1 MPDAAAIAWFKQ
13 EFRPRIEPVLRGT
26 PLTLDLLTAIAC
38 QETGYLWNRLRKQM
52 PVARVLQLCVGDT
65 LDASAGRRA
74 FPQTKAELLSKPNG
88 QAMFDLARQALVEMA
103 EYIPDYRKAAANPN
117 KFCHGFGIFQY
128 DLQFFLQE
136 PDYFLQ
142 RRYADFDA
150 ALDKAV
156 GELKAKLRRLG
167 WADRSSLSDYEMA
180 ALGIAYNRGSFTP
193 SKGLKQGYFDGT
205 RYYGEALFDFLRLC
219 HTVDP
224 DGAATPTTPGQAPL
238 PPVAEASAS
247 GKLFE
252 VQVSSGM
259 LNLRASPEIPA
270 KPASNLRG
278 SLPDG
283 QLVQAVGG
291 RKENGFLEV
300 QTYLNGALLQGF
312 VAVQY
317 LQPAPAGST
326 LALARM
332 VAADRALPEAHM
344 PRKAG
349 SLTRRS
355 EPAGAHSLNERQQP
369 GRQGESAEQRRAEL
383 AAIIAWLAVDDPA
396 HLRYQP
402 GNGRTYCNLYAHDYC
417 HLAGAYLPRV
427 WWSAGALL
435 RMGRG
440 EKVAAH
446 YGQTIEEQRANDLF
460 RWLRDF
466 GEVFAWRRA
475 ADLDELQLEANQG
488 AIALIVARRK
498 VDGKSGHI
506 VVVAPETGEL
516 RARRDGTGKVSA
528 PLQSQAGARNF
539 RYGTGK
545 ADWWRD
551 EQFAEFAFWLHP

>member
-1 MPDAAAIAWFKQ
+1 MPDVAAISWFKQ
-13 EFRPRIEPVLRGT
+13 QFRQPIEQAVQGT
-26 PLTLDLLTAIAC
+26 PLSLDLLTAIAC
-38 QETGYLWNRLRKQM
+38 QETGYIWNRLRKQL

-74 FPQTKAELLSKPNG
+74 FPQTKADLLSKPRG

-103 EYIPDYRKAAANPN
+103 EHIPDYRKAASNPN

-128 DLQFFLQE
+128 DLQFFLHE

-142 RRYADFDA
+142 RRYAEFDA
-150 ALDKAV
+150 ALGKAV
-156 GELKAKLRRLG
+156 GELQVKLRKLG
-167 WADRSSLSDYEMA
+167 WAGRSSLSDYEMA

-193 SKGLKQGYFDGT
+193 SKGLKQGYFDGS
-205 RYYGEALFDFLRLC
+205 RYYGEALFDFIRLC
-219 HTVDP
+219 HSVAP
-224 DGAATPTTPGQAPL
+224 DGQATAAEPGLAPL
-238 PPVAEASAS
+238 PAVAAPSAA

-259 LNLRASPEIPA
+259 LNLRGTPEIPA
-270 KPASNLRG
+270 RPSANLRG
-278 SLPDG
+278 TLPDG
-283 QLVQAVGG
+283 QLVQALDG
-291 RKENGFLEV
+291 RKQNGFLEI
-300 QTYLNGALLQGF
+300 QTYRNGALLQGF
-312 VAVQY
+312 VATQY
-317 LQPAPAGST
+317 LKPAAAGSALTAAEPVMRT
-326 LALARM
+326 LPA
-332 VAADRALPEAHM
+332 AHM

-349 SLTRRS
+349 TVTRRS
-355 EPAGAHSLNERQQP
+355 EAANAHSLNEKQQP
-369 GRQGESAEQRRAEL
+369 GRQGSSAEQRRAEL
-383 AAIIAWLAVDDPA
+383 AAIIDWLAVDDPA

-402 GNGRTYCNLYAHDYC
+402 GGGRTYCNLYAHDYC

-427 WWSAGALL
+427 WWSAAALL

-440 EKVAAH
+440 ETVAAH

-466 GEVFAWRRA
+466 GQGFAWRRA

-498 VDGKSGHI
+498 VDGLSGHI
-506 VVVAPETGEL
+506 VVVAPEVGEL
-516 RARRDGTGKVSA
+516 RARRNRTGQVTA

-539 RYGTGK
+539 RYGSGK
-545 ADWWRD
+545 PDWWRG

>member
-26 PLTLDLLTAIAC
+26 PFTLDLLTAIAC

-52 PVARVLQLCVGDT
+52 PVARVLELCVGDT

-103 EYIPDYRKAAANPN
+103 EHIPDYRKAAANPN

-150 ALDKAV
+150 ALNKAV
-156 GELKAKLRRLG
+156 GELRAKLRRLG
-167 WADRSSLSDYEMA
+167 WADKSSLSDFEMA

-193 SKGLKQGYFDGT
+193 SKGLRQGYFDGT
-205 RYYGEALFDFLRLC
+205 RYYGEALFDFIRLC

-224 DGAATPTTPGQAPL
+224 DGPSAPTTPGQAPL
-238 PPVAEASAS
+238 PPVAEPSAA

-270 KPASNLRG
+270 RPASNLRG

-291 RKENGFLEV
+291 RQENGFLEI
-300 QTYLNGALLQGF
+300 QTQLNGALLLGF
-312 VAVQY
+312 VAARY
-317 LQPAPAGST
+317 LKPAPAGSV
-326 LALARM
+326 LAPPTSAPQG
-332 VAADRALPEAHM
+332 LPEAHM
-344 PRKAG
+344 PRNSG
-349 SLTRRS
+349 SLTKRS
-355 EPAGAHSLNERQQP
+355 EAANAHSLNEKNQP
-369 GRQGESAEQRRAEL
+369 DRQGSDATQRRAEL
-383 AAIIAWLAVDDPA
+383 AAIIAWLAVDELT

-440 EKVAAH
+440 ETVAAH

-466 GEVFAWRRA
+466 GEGFAWRRA

-488 AIALIVARRK
+488 AIGLIVARRK

-506 VVVAPETGEL
+506 VVVAPESGEL
-516 RARRDGTGKVSA
+516 HARRDSGGRVTA
-528 PLQSQAGARNF
+528 PLQSQAGASNF
-539 RYGTGK
+539 RYGTGRN
-545 ADWWRD
+545 DWWRD

>member
-1 MPDAAAIAWFKQ
+1 MPDAAAITWFKQ
-13 EFRPRIEPVLRGT
+13 QFRPRIEPVLRGT
-26 PLTLDLLTAIAC
+26 PFTLDLLTAIAC

-52 PVARVLQLCVGDT
+52 PVARVLELCVGDT

-74 FPQTKAELLSKPNG
+74 FPQSKAELLSKPNG

-103 EYIPDYRKAAANPN
+103 AHIPEYRKAAANPN

-156 GELKAKLRRLG
+156 GELRDKLRRLG
-167 WADRSSLSDYEMA
+167 WADRSSLSDFEMA

-205 RYYGEALFDFLRLC
+205 RYYGEALFDFIRLC
-219 HTVDP
+219 HNVDP
-224 DGAATPTTPGQAPL
+224 DGPSVPIIPGQAPL
-238 PPVAEASAS
+238 PAVAEPSAA

-270 KPASNLRG
+270 RPTSNLRG

-283 QLVQAVGG
+283 HLVQAVGG
-291 RKENGFLEV
+291 RKENGFVEI
-300 QTYLNGALLQGF
+300 QTYLNGVLLQGF
-312 VAVQY
+312 VATQY
-317 LQPAPAGST
+317 LKP
-326 LALARM
+326 
-332 VAADRALPEAHM
+332 AADGSLLAPPISTPPGLPEAHM
-344 PRKAG
+344 PRNSGAQTK
-349 SLTRRS
+349 RS
-355 EPAGAHSLNERQQP
+355 ELANAHSLNEKNQP
-369 GRQGESAEQRRAEL
+369 TRQGSDALQRRTEL
-383 AAIIAWLAVDDPA
+383 AAIIAWLAVDEPT

-440 EKVAAH
+440 ETVAAH

-466 GEVFAWRRA
+466 GEGFAWRRA

-488 AIALIVARRK
+488 AIGLIVARRK

-506 VVVAPETGEL
+506 VVVAPEQGEL
-516 RARRDGTGKVSA
+516 RARRDSAGRVSA

-539 RYGTGK
+539 RYGTGRN
-545 ADWWRD
+545 DWWRD